1 VTDTGLWLSCIA
13 SRKATDREAPTR
25 MYRSPRTWGM
35 IASFLG
41 GGVHAA
47 HRRRVWRRV
56 ASVAGC
62 ALVSLGGHTLRG
74 PGRAGR
80 HMARVSIYIFR

>member
-41 GGVHAA
+41 GGYMRRTGGVCGVALALRPLRAA
-47 HRRRVWRRV
+47 RW
-56 ASVAGC
+56 
-62 ALVSLGGHTLRG
+62 
-74 PGRAGR
+74 
-80 HMARVSIYIFR
+80 